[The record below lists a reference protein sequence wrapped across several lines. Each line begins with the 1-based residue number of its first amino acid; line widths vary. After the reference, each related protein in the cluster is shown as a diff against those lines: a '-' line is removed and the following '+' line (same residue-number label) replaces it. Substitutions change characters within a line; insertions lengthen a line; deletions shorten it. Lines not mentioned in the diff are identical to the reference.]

1 MRPAAVYRHINA
13 DGATI
18 YIGCSVNPIQR
29 TATHTSAS
37 PWIRD
42 VASISIEWFDTI
54 EAALAAEAALIEA
67 ESPIHNTKHCRT
79 NSRRNVLAPK
89 LLAEW
94 MDAEGVSVHALATRL
109 GVTAERAARLTDV
122 RGMPRLGLRDA
133 IAKVTNGAVPHD
145 AWRVVIGRTASQIRG
160 AVPVSVWAREGGA
173 AA

>member
-1 MRPAAVYRHINA
+1 MKPAAVYRHINA

-42 VASISIEWFDTI
+42 VASIIIEWFDTVD
-54 EAALAAEAALIEA
+54 AALAAEAAMIEA
-67 ESPIHNTKHCRT
+67 EAPIHNTKHCRT

-94 MDAEGVSVHALATRL
+94 MATEGVTVQALAARL
-109 GVTAERAARLTDV
+109 GITVERAARLTDV
-122 RGMPRLGLRDA
+122 RGMPRFGLRDG
-133 IAKVTNGAVPHD
+133 IAKATNGAVPHD
-145 AWRVVIGRTASQIRG
+145 AWRVVIGRTAPQLRG
-160 AVPVSVWAREGGA
+160 AA
-173 AA
+173 